1 MRRNKENIKKISEIC
16 NYLSDRDI
24 GMKEEYC
31 LLKKIVED
39 LPINLFALKINKD
52 LIITKQLGKYK
63 NNLSGSRLSDHFGS
77 DSDFISKISISINGE
92 KTNTFFEIDSE
103 KFECINTP
111 IHSED
116 GTINSVLSIAWRK

>member
-1 MRRNKENIKKISEIC
+1 VRRNKDNIKKISEIC
-16 NYLSDRDI
+16 NYLSDRDV
-24 GMKEEYC
+24 GMKEEYS
-31 LLKKIVED
+31 LLKKIIED
-39 LPINLFALKINKD
+39 LPINILAFKINKD
-52 LIITKQLGKYK
+52 FIVTKQIGKYK
-63 NNLSGSRLSDHFGS
+63 DNLSGSRLSDHFGN